1 LFVNDLLSEIRVDN
15 HAYADDT
22 TIYGSTSYKRAPRTK
37 QRTDDMTTL
46 QESLQHDIDKI
57 TEWGDRNDVKFNPN
71 KTKVIMINL
80 LRTPLDPELKMEG
93 VRLGMEEH
101 LDVLGI
107 SITQS
112 LSWRL
117 HILSMVEAAA
127 RKLGALFRTAQFF
140 TAKQLA
146 GIYKSNI
153 RPCLE
158 YCSHIWGGSSSVWML
173 EKVDRRARRLIGDP
187 MILGALQPLQ
197 HRRDVA
203 ALTILFR
210 IYHGRCS
217 AELHS
222 TLPPLRRRGRPTR
235 AGARDHDHS
244 LTPFSCRIERF
255 KRSFLPRT
263 IEAWNNLPEHVF
275 PADNDTNKFKK
286 KLNDFFVRV
295 DHLP

>member
-1 LFVNDLLSEIRVDN
+1 LTNNRN
-15 HAYADDT
+15 R
-22 TIYGSTSYKRAPRTK
+22 YK
-37 QRTDDMTTL
+37 
-46 QESLQHDIDKI
+46 
-57 TEWGDRNDVKFNPN
+57 N
-71 KTKVIMINL
+71 KVIMINL
-80 LRTPLDPELKMEG
+80 LRTPLDPESKMEG
-93 VRLGMEEH
+93 VRLGIEEH
-101 LDVLGI
+101 LNVLGI

-112 LSWRL
+112 LSWRA
-117 HILSMVEAAA
+117 HILLMVGAAV

-140 TAKQLA
+140 TARQLA

-197 HRRDVA
+197 HRSDVA

-217 AELHS
+217 AKLLS
-222 TLPPLRRRGRPTR
+222 TLPPRRRRGRLTR
-235 AGARDHDHS
+235 AGARNHDHS
-244 LTPFSCRIERF
+244 LTPLCSRIERF

-263 IEAWNNLPEHVF
+263 IETWNNLPEHVF
-275 PADNDTNKFKK
+275 PVDDDTTKFKK
-286 KLNDFFVRV
+286 KLNDFFVRG